1 MARSA
6 SLDAM
11 PFAYILYS
19 AWRWL
24 LDPGLS
30 LAIYLVIA
38 FLIPRIG
45 RFAIRFFTRRV
56 DLDEQDSKTRLALV
70 GTAVYMA
77 QLVAY
82 FFLIVAIL
90 NALGIP
96 LAGAAI
102 PATVISAAL
111 GLGAQGIIADFLAGF
126 FILSEKQFG
135 VGDWVA
141 FQGPGVNIEG
151 DVIQITMRAT
161 KVRTLQGE
169 TVTIPNS
176 TARVCVNH
184 SNIWARAVVI
194 IPVPLL
200 GSTSIHEAISRS
212 ERAARRALALPNVIH
227 EVTGELDVHPA
238 VGIAQPTTV
247 GMPWLVEMRFIVQV
261 NPAQQWAVER
271 AIRTCILEEFWEE
284 YGSATTTSGA
294 VRNQLEREAPV
305 IIDRAFTKDPLID
318 VPIPQATTTTIPAQK
333 GTTEPSRDDISLEHP
348 ADAPVDEQESI
359 EPEGVF
365 RDITYPSFLSRI
377 FSFGG
382 RVRPSTTGL
391 FALLFSL
398 FILKGFTVEAD
409 EGWQDSDGWLAP
421 TADTKTTTA
430 PKTTE
435 TPTSSETPTIEETQT
450 SEPTSSTPTSV
461 TSVTNEPSTP
471 TTTASP
477 ETSQSAPEVVEEP
490 TPIEPTTQAPEQPT
504 SDTPAVQPEN

>member
-1 MARSA
+1 
-6 SLDAM
+6 M

-24 LDPGLS
+24 LDPGIS

-82 FFLIVAIL
+82 FFLIVAVL
-90 NALGIP
+90 NSLGVP

-102 PATVISAAL
+102 PATVISAAV
-111 GLGAQGIIADFLAGF
+111 GLGAQSIIADFLAGF

-169 TVTIPNS
+169 TVIIPNS

-212 ERAARRALALPNVIH
+212 ERAARRALARPDIAPD
-227 EVTGELDVHPA
+227 VTGELDVHPA
-238 VGIAQPTTV
+238 VGISQPTTV

-261 NPAQQWAVER
+261 NPARQWAVER
-271 AIRTCILEEFWEE
+271 AIRTCILDEFWEE

-294 VRNQLEREAPV
+294 VRNKLEREAPV
-305 IIDRAFTKDPLID
+305 VLERVFTKEPKID
-318 VPIPQATTTTIPAQK
+318 VPIPSPDTATFSAPKRNKEA
-333 GTTEPSRDDISLEHP
+333 SRDDISVENP
-348 ADAPVDEQESI
+348 ENAPIDEQESM

-365 RDITYPSFLSRI
+365 RTVTYPSRFARF

-391 FALLFSL
+391 FAILFGL
-398 FILKGFTVEAD
+398 FILKGFTVEAG
-409 EGWQDSDGWLAP
+409 EEWEDSRGWLAP
-421 TADTKTTTA
+421 TAATKTTTT
-430 PKTTE
+430 PKTSE
-435 TPTSSETPTIEETQT
+435 TPTSEESTVTQETPTTIVST
-450 SEPTSSTPTSV
+450 TPTPTTASV
-461 TSVTNEPSTP
+461 TPTEPSTP
-471 TTTASP
+471 ATSVVP
-477 ETSQSAPEVVEEP
+477 ETSTSVDVPEPPSTVEVT
-490 TPIEPTTQAPEQPT
+490 TPPQEQP
-504 SDTPAVQPEN
+504 SVDTPTVQPEN